1 MLGIKTVTLTRNS
14 SLLAPDFTQLPRLY
28 LLSFPLSTMQLTL
41 LASLAVLCSAAFA
54 APSER
59 RDGSDSLAE
68 IIACACSISLWKYK
82 PTPIHRCG
90 QRLERY
96 YSRCPQ
102 AG

>member
-1 MLGIKTVTLTRNS
+1 MLGIKTVTLTRTNS

-68 IIACACSISLWKYK
+68 IIACACSTSLC
-82 PTPIHRCG
+82 CG
-90 QRLERY
+90 NIY
-96 YSRCPQ
+96 
-102 AG
+102 